1 MADFTHIAIWVL
13 ASVLIG
19 IVAGFYVGRA
29 AVQGEQQRV
38 AEREKQAA
46 IQALTELLRSVQSLA
61 VEMGLHNTE
70 MQAVQRHVVDLRATG
85 ELEGVR
91 QALLEQIATVLK
103 SNQRLADDLG
113 YARCRLEEQ
122 AEELDRTRQA
132 AHTDA
137 LTGVANRKAFDD
149 KLTLLLG
156 DFRRE
161 GVPFAF
167 ILADLDHFKWVND
180 THGHTAGDRVLKQLG
195 EFLRR
200 KVREGDF
207 VARYGG
213 DEFAILMPRTSLD
226 TAAQVAERLLGDAAR
241 MNFGVTSETEQTAVT
256 LSMGVAAVRRGD
268 TEETLIAR
276 ADEQLYQSKRRG
288 RNQVHVETA
297 AAAAELAATPP

>member
-1 MADFTHIAIWVL
+1 VADFTHIAIWVL

-70 MQAVQRHVVDLRATG
+70 MQAVQRHVGDLRATG

-180 THGHTAGDRVLKQLG
+180 THGHTAGDRVLKQVG

-213 DEFAILMPRTSLD
+213 DEFAILMPRTGLD

-268 TEETLIAR
+268 TVETLIAR

-297 AAAAELAATPP
+297 AASAELAATPP

>member
-29 AVQGEQQRV
+29 TQQSEQQRV

-46 IQALTELLRSVQSLA
+46 IKALTDLLRSVQSLA
-61 VEMGLHNTE
+61 VEMGTHNSE
-70 MQAVQRHVVDLRATG
+70 MQAVQRHVGDLRATG
-85 ELEGVR
+85 ELEVVR

-103 SNQRLADDLG
+103 SNQRLTDDLG

-156 DFRRE
+156 EYRRE

-180 THGHTAGDRVLKQLG
+180 TYGHTAGDRVLRQLG

-213 DEFAILMPRTSLD
+213 DEFAILMPRTGLE
-226 TAAQVAERLLGDAAR
+226 TAAQVAERLLSDAGR
-241 MNFGVTSETEQTAVT
+241 MNFGVTSDTEQTVVT

-268 TEETLIAR
+268 TAEALIAR
-276 ADEQLYQSKRRG
+276 ADEQLYESKRRG
-288 RNQVHVETA
+288 RNQVHVEGS
-297 AAAAELAATPP
+297 AAAELAAIDR

>member
-29 AVQGEQQRV
+29 TQQSEQQRV

-46 IQALTELLRSVQSLA
+46 IKALTDLLQSVQSLA
-61 VEMGLHNTE
+61 VEMGTHNSE
-70 MQAVQRHVVDLRATG
+70 MQAVQRHVGDLRATG
-85 ELEGVR
+85 ELEFVR
-91 QALLEQIATVLK
+91 QALLDQIATVLK
-103 SNQRLADDLG
+103 SNQRLTDDLG

-137 LTGVANRKAFDD
+137 LTGLANRKAFDD

-156 DFRRE
+156 EHRHQ

-180 THGHTAGDRVLKQLG
+180 TYGHTAGDRVLRQLG

-213 DEFAILMPRTSLD
+213 DEFAILMPRTELH
-226 TAAQVAERLLGDAAR
+226 TAAQVAERLLSDAAR
-241 MNFGVTSETEQTAVT
+241 INFGVTSDSEQTAVT

-268 TEETLIAR
+268 TAETIISR
-276 ADEQLYQSKRRG
+276 ADEQLYESKRRG
-288 RNQVHVETA
+288 RNQVHVEDSTG
-297 AAAAELAATPP
+297 AELAAVDH

>member
-1 MADFTHIAIWVL
+1 VADFTHIAIWVL

-61 VEMGLHNTE
+61 LEMGLHNTE
-70 MQAVQRHVVDLRATG
+70 MQAVQRHVGDLRATG

-180 THGHTAGDRVLKQLG
+180 THGHTAGDRVLKQVG

-213 DEFAILMPRTSLD
+213 DEFAILMPRTGLD

-268 TEETLIAR
+268 TVETLIAR

-297 AAAAELAATPP
+297 AASAELAATPP

>member
-1 MADFTHIAIWVL
+1 MWVL
-13 ASVLIG
+13 ASVLVG
-19 IVAGFYVGRA
+19 IVAGIYVGRA
-29 AVQGEQQRV
+29 TRQSEQQRV

-46 IQALTELLRSVQSLA
+46 IKALTDLLRSVQSLS
-61 VEMGLHNTE
+61 VEMGTHNSE
-70 MQAVQRHVVDLRATG
+70 MQAVQRQVGDLRATG
-85 ELEGVR
+85 ELEVVR

-156 DFRRE
+156 EYRRE

-180 THGHTAGDRVLKQLG
+180 TYGHMAGDRVLRQLG

-213 DEFAILMPRTSLD
+213 DEFAILMPRTRLE
-226 TAAQVAERLLGDAAR
+226 TAAQVAERLLSDAAR
-241 MNFGVTSETEQTAVT
+241 MNFGVTSDSEQTAVT
-256 LSMGVAAVRRGD
+256 LSMGVAAVRDGD
-268 TEETLIAR
+268 TAETLIAR
-276 ADEQLYQSKRRG
+276 ADEQLYESKRQG
-288 RNQVHVETA
+288 RNQVHVEASTS
-297 AAAAELAATPP
+297 AELAAVEH

>member
-29 AVQGEQQRV
+29 TQQGEQQRV

-46 IQALTELLRSVQSLA
+46 IKALTELLRSVQSLT
-61 VEMGLHNTE
+61 VEMGTHNSE
-70 MQAVQRHVVDLRATG
+70 MQAVQRHVGDLRATG
-85 ELEGVR
+85 ELEVVR

-122 AEELDRTRQA
+122 AEELDRTRQE

-156 DFRRE
+156 DYRRE

-180 THGHTAGDRVLKQLG
+180 TYGHTAGDRVLQQLG

-213 DEFAILMPRTSLD
+213 DEFAILMPHTELGA
-226 TAAQVAERLLGDAAR
+226 AAQVAERLLNDAAR
-241 MNFGVTSETEQTAVT
+241 MNFGVTGDREQTTVT

-268 TEETLIAR
+268 TAEVLIAR
-276 ADEQLYQSKRRG
+276 ADEQLYESKRRG
-288 RNQVHVETA
+288 RNQVHVEG
-297 AAAAELAATPP
+297 AAAELVAAHH